1 MSLFE
6 SPEIL
11 DSCNIL
17 GFNLL
22 FKFIWQITE
31 EVDARFVFQGLDV
44 HHIVA
49 QLIALVEKTLPQPSR
64 DSTMVISAHL
74 PTAS

>member
-1 MSLFE
+1 MFAIYHLRCNICAMSLFE

-31 EVDARFVFQGLDV
+31 EVDAGFVFQGLDI
-44 HHIVA
+44 HHVVA
-49 QLIALVEKTLPQPSR
+49 QLIALVESL
-64 DSTMVISAHL
+64 VL
-74 PTAS
+74 V